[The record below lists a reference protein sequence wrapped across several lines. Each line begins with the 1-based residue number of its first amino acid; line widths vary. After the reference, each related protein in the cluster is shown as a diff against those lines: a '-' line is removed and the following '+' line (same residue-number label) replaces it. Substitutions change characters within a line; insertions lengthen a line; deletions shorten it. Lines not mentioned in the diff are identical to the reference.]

1 MSETSLKKS
10 IFAKIRNNFIAGVVV
25 LIPIGITLYLTLFI
39 IRISSKVIPKEI
51 NPNNY
56 LPFDIP
62 GVEILIALII
72 ITLIGWLSLSFLGK
86 KFFELFNNILKKIPI
101 LRTIY
106 SAIGQMTQSFTSTG
120 KDKKSVVLVEYPK
133 KGSWAV
139 GFATKENEGEI
150 SKKINKQ
157 MINVFV
163 PTTPNPTSGFLL
175 MYPKDEV
182 IYLDMSFEEASKFIV
197 SAGTS
202 DPSNETKSFK
212 ISALSYIFNKGI

>member
-1 MSETSLKKS
+1 MPKPSLKKS

-62 GVEILIALII
+62 GVEIIIALVI
-72 ITLIGWLSLSFLGK
+72 ITFIGWLSLSFLGK
-86 KFFELFNNILKKIPI
+86 KFFELINNILKKIPI

-106 SAIGQMTQSFTSTG
+106 SAIGQMTESFTKTDN
-120 KDKKSVVLVEYPK
+120 KQKSVVLLEYPR
-133 KGSWAV
+133 KGVWAV
-139 GFATKENEGEI
+139 GFATKENEGLIKE
-150 SKKINKQ
+150 KIKEEL
-157 MINVFV
+157 INVFV

-175 MYPKDEV
+175 LVPKKDL
-182 IYLDMSFEEASKFIV
+182 IYLDISFEQASKFIV
-197 SAGTS
+197 SAGTT
-202 DPSNETKSFK
+202 N
-212 ISALSYIFNKGI
+212 IN